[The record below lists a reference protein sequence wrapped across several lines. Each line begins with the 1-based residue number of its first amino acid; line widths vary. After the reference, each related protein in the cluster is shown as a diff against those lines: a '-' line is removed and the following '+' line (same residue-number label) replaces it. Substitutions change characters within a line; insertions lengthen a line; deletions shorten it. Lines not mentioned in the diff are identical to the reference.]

1 MSGGHPFHDVAIAG
15 VYNTRQAR
23 VLDGHDSQSIAVEG
37 ALGALADAGMSL
49 DDVDGIAGQF
59 AADLVLGARMGPC
72 SRKLSGHGIPTVL
85 EAASMASFSLLR
97 RWFHCTR
104 SVCLPAR
111 CLTSA

>member
-49 DDVDGIAGQF
+49 GGVDDR
-59 AADLVLGARMGPC
+59 L
-72 SRKLSGHGIPTVL
+72 
-85 EAASMASFSLLR
+85 
-97 RWFHCTR
+97 W
-104 SVCLPAR
+104 
-111 CLTSA
+111 